1 MDDLKERLRAQ
12 AERASD
18 IHRGMAE
25 DKSLRQPGNHE
36 RRTDLYMWPT
46 PEQTIEGKALARIEA
61 LEQRVSELEEAL
73 TPSAKTKAAYS
84 CEFEFSVGIAH
95 PRLGSEWRS
104 VMVPWTTIKEIMA
117 AIRAHAALNREPN
130 P

>member
-12 AERASD
+12 AERVSD
-18 IHRGMAE
+18 IHRRMAE

-46 PEQTIEGKALARIEA
+46 PEQTIESKAAAYIEA

-73 TPSAKTKAAYS
+73 QEAVSYQQEAVSYHDGPTYAWILRAKQALAKARN
-84 CEFEFSVGIAH
+84 EQV
-95 PRLGSEWRS
+95 
-104 VMVPWTTIKEIMA
+104 KQ
-117 AIRAHAALNREPN
+117 
-130 P
+130 